1 MSLFPVLLMA
11 AAAGA
16 AGYWNPIPQPG
27 EEGYTTDPRHN
38 LRVILENDSPFG
50 SDCDYTHGTRIDYTQ
65 AIDEQRHRWWGISL
79 TQNIY
84 TPETNSRYYYPNEH
98 PYAGYMAV
106 GAAYLMRGEDFGA
119 SFEFQLG
126 VTGKPSIAQDCQWF
140 IHELGGMDQWR
151 GWHHQI
157 PSEVTLQLTS
167 RQDYR
172 LEFLECECANGLQTD
187 STIYTREEVGTVA
200 IAAGIGAT
208 YRIGVNLP
216 PATANCGNAAGD
228 YGVSLIEPTRY
239 NPSRASYYMVMSG
252 GVKYVARDMFIDG
265 GVFHSFESKC
275 SREPWQGEVRL
286 GFGVRYHGIDY
297 YAGAMYRSPT
307 FDKQNRETLLGVVD
321 ISWNW

>member
-1 MSLFPVLLMA
+1 MRFLDVLTGNDASELCHQA
-11 AAAGA
+11 VHHVAVIFGFV
-16 AGYWNPIPQPG
+16 GFGIG
-27 EEGYTTDPRHN
+27 EKSQFDE
-38 LRVILENDSPFG
+38 FG
-50 SDCDYTHGTRIDYTQ
+50 IGQEI
-65 AIDEQRHRWWGISL
+65 E
-79 TQNIY
+79 
-84 TPETNSRYYYPNEH
+84 
-98 PYAGYMAV
+98 
-106 GAAYLMRGEDFGA
+106 
-119 SFEFQLG
+119 
-126 VTGKPSIAQDCQWF
+126 
-140 IHELGGMDQWR
+140 
-151 GWHHQI
+151 
-157 PSEVTLQLTS
+157 
-167 RQDYR
+167 
-172 LEFLECECANGLQTD
+172 
-187 STIYTREEVGTVA
+187 REEVGTVA